1 MNKIYKNLTGS
12 KLKAYSAMAAVL
24 TAGTATM
31 NAEVVYTD
39 ITDATIG
46 IGEMFEIDLD
56 GDGTIDFLIAA
67 SSLTGVN
74 GTWSFATAFGSVTA
88 LGVGGPSNLV
98 MGTEGAAYNYAS
110 VLDAG
115 DNIGS
120 DEDFVSS
127 AVLGS
132 NYYGYVFGHFPGAGE
147 GAIGVQFEI
156 SGNLHYGWIRLE
168 SDLNTVFVTVFDF
181 AYESVPEIAIES
193 GATTGGG
200 VGVTELPTG
209 AVNIYSFGSTLNVIN
224 NANILDANITV
235 FDMSGKMII
244 NQMLNT
250 GSTQVD
256 MSAFTSGNYIVKIDA
271 KDGVSTKE
279 VYIN

>member
-46 IGEMFEIDLD
+46 IGEMFEIDMD

-67 SSLTGVN
+67 SSLTGTN
-74 GTWSFATAFGSVTA
+74 GTWTFATAFGSVAA
-88 LGVGGPSNLV
+88 LSVGGPSNLI
-98 MGTEGAAYNYAS
+98 MGTVGSLYNYAS
-110 VLDAG
+110 ALGAG

-120 DEDFVSS
+120 GEDFVSS
-127 AVLGS
+127 AVIGS
-132 NYYGYVFGHFPGAGE
+132 NYYGNPYGNFPGAGE
-147 GAIGVQFEI
+147 AAIGVQFEI
-156 SGNLHYGWIRLE
+156 DGNLHYGWIRLE
-168 SDLNTVFVTVFDF
+168 SDLEPIFVTVFDF

-200 VGVTELPTG
+200 VSVVELPAG
-209 AVNIYSFGSTLNVIN
+209 AVNIYSFGSSLNVIN
-224 NANILDANITV
+224 NANILDANLSV

-244 NQMLNT
+244 NQTLGT
-250 GSTQVD
+250 GATQVD
-256 MSAFTSGNYIVKIDA
+256 MTAFTSGNYIVKIDG